1 MSKRIALFPALLLA
15 LLVIVAA
22 ALTWMNF
29 SQALPRSQW
38 AQAARSPDIDV
49 IEQMIFHYSLLPRLA
64 ISLLVGAGRGWWA
77 CCFSKCCVT
86 RWRNRRRWALQ
97 QARNWG
103 LPSLRSG
110 RSGAMASQFAA
121 LAGACVVGL
130 IVFGVAWGKRL
141 SPVTLI
147 LAGLVVSLYCGAI
160 NQLLVIFHHD
170 QLQSMFL
177 WSTGTLTQTDWGG
190 VERLWPQLLG
200 GVMLTLLLLRPLTL
214 MGLDDG
220 VARNLGWPC
229 RSRVWRRCR
238 WR

>member
-1 MSKRIALFPALLLA
+1 M
-15 LLVIVAA
+15 
-22 ALTWMNF
+22 
-29 SQALPRSQW
+29 
-38 AQAARSPDIDV
+38 
-49 IEQMIFHYSLLPRLA
+49 
-64 ISLLVGAGRGWWA
+64 
-77 CCFSKCCVT
+77 
-86 RWRNRRRWALQ
+86 
-97 QARNWG
+97 
-103 LPSLRSG
+103 
-110 RSGAMASQFAA
+110 
-121 LAGACVVGL
+121 
-130 IVFGVAWGKRL
+130 GKRL

-229 RSRVWRRCR
+229 RSLVWRRCR
-238 WR
+238 WRLSSVRCW